1 MTSYASRVKKDIMR
15 WVEDGLITSVV
26 AEQLALDVE
35 SRDRKA
41 LNFGSILAVLAALL
55 FGAAILIFVAAN
67 WEGIPRLARVT
78 MLFALILAAYMS
90 GAWFKL
96 RDHAA
101 IGEACWIVGAAAFGG
116 TIALIGQMYH
126 MSGDEASA
134 LIVWMAA
141 TGLAAA
147 ALRSSMLTVFGVGI
161 AIAWLF
167 VGDFDPFGTHSLPH
181 IFLLFLAAF
190 WMLSYWTRSQP
201 ARHVILLT
209 LLSYAVV
216 WALDGDVFET
226 AMVVAV
232 VSVVLLALSLLLPE
246 QTDRFVQLGGY
257 LPLHGLIGF
266 MTGIFV
272 IQMYRFEDGGFV
284 LAAIAALTVIAATL
298 VLGGRES
305 KALRWLAYLGF
316 AIELAIVY
324 LVMVGSMAGTAGF
337 FLVAALILALLA
349 FVIIR
354 IEKRMKPSVQGAV

>member
-1 MTSYASRVKKDIMR
+1 MASYASRVKKDITR
-15 WVEDGLITSVV
+15 WVEGGLITSAV
-26 AEQLALDVE
+26 AEQLALDIE
-35 SRDRKA
+35 GRDRNA

-67 WEGIPRLARVT
+67 WEGIPRLARVG
-78 MLFALILAAYMS
+78 MLFALILAAYMG

-96 RDHAA
+96 RDHSA
-101 IGEACWIVGAAAFGG
+101 IGEAFWIVGAAAFGG

-126 MSGDEASA
+126 MSGDEAAA
-134 LIVWMAA
+134 LLVWMVG

-167 VGDFDPFGTHSLPH
+167 VSDFDLFGAHTLPH
-181 IFLLFLAAF
+181 IFLLFLVAF
-190 WMLSYWTRSQP
+190 GALSYWTRSQP

-209 LLSYAVV
+209 LLFYGVV
-216 WALDGDVFET
+216 WALEGDVFAP
-226 AMVVAV
+226 AMVIVM
-232 VSVVLLALSLLLPE
+232 VSVALLALSLLMPE
-246 QTDRFVQLGGY
+246 RTDRLVQLGGY

-266 MTGIFV
+266 MTGISV
-272 IQMYRFEDGGFV
+272 IQIDRIDDRGFV
-284 LAAIAALTVIAATL
+284 LAAISALAVIAATL

-305 KALRWLAYLGF
+305 RALRWLAYLGF

-324 LVMVGSMAGTAGF
+324 LVMVGSMVGTAGF

-354 IEKRMKPSVQGAV
+354 IEKRMKPSMQGAA